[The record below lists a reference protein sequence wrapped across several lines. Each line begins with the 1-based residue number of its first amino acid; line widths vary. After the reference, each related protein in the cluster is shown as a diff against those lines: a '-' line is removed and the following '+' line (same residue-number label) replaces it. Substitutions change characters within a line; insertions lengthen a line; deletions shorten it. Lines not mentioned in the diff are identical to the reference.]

1 VANAGEDGKLF
12 GSVTSMDICDNILKH
27 GIDIDKR
34 RIILPEDPIKRLGK
48 YTIQIKLHPE
58 VTANIQIEVQPADKS
73 EDSAG

>member
-1 VANAGEDGKLF
+1 
-12 GSVTSMDICDNILKH
+12 MDICDNILKH